1 MFYGEVDN
9 LNDKYDDDSAKNMH
23 RLSVFDVLNKDMFP
37 DCGYLCFPKT
47 LYLIPIRI
55 RPTAARPHI
64 HIEHINAI
72 ILD

>member
-1 MFYGEVDN
+1 MCYGEVDN
-9 LNDKYDDDSAKNMH
+9 LNDKYDDDSAKNIH
-23 RLSVFDVLNKDMFP
+23 KFSWFDVLNK